1 MLVSDHFNV
10 YLRDDFTPVVELQDY
25 EIEYSY
31 LSGGERTAVAL
42 AYRLALNQVIN
53 SIMSNIKTRNL
64 VILDEPTDGFS
75 EQQLD
80 KMREVL
86 DQLKVEQLIIVSHE
100 QKIEG
105 FVENVIRLKKENGI
119 SEKKELIFQKP

>member
-1 MLVSDHFNV
+1 MAVCRLHSDNFNV
-10 YLRDDFTPVVELQDY
+10 TLDDNITPVIEQHDY
-25 EIEYSY
+25 ELDYAY

-53 SIMSNIKTRNL
+53 SILSKIKTKDL

-75 EQQLD
+75 DQQLD

-86 DQLKVEQLIIVSHE
+86 EQLNVAQLIIVSHE

-105 FVENVIRLKKENGI
+105 FVENVIRFKKENGI
-119 SEKKELIFQKP
+119 SQKE